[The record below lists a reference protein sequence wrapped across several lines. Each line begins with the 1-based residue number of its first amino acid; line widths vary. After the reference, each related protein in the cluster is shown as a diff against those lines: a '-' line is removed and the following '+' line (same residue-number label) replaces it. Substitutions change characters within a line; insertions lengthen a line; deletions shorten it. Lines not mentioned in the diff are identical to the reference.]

1 MKKNIW
7 LFILMF
13 AVVAITAC
21 SVKRPIVQVS
31 DEDGY
36 YNTDISINKALIEAA
51 HGVAAEVAT
60 HRLDGTLS
68 VVTISSKK
76 EYETVANEV
85 HIALLENGIKLVKLN
100 EKDPGK
106 INIGRTDVLTVYP
119 TVYGIESP
127 YVAPTAVAC
136 VTPPVPG
143 AGPTHS
149 GGRTARV
156 TIYARLENMKTGI
169 VKFEKEFTSTIT
181 EYADLTIK

>member
-1 MKKNIW
+1 
-7 LFILMF
+7 MF
-13 AVVAITAC
+13 AVVATTAC

-36 YNTDISINKALIEAA
+36 YNTDISINRALIEAA
-51 HGVAAEVAT
+51 HGVAEEVAA
-60 HRLDGTLS
+60 HKVSGTLS

-85 HIALLENGIKLVKLN
+85 HIALLKNKIKAIKLN

-106 INIGRTDVLTVYP
+106 INIRRTTNVLTVYP

-127 YVAPTAVAC
+127 YVAPPAAAC

-143 AGPTHS
+143 TGPTRL
-149 GGRTARV
+149 GGRTAKV
-156 TIYARLENMKTGI
+156 TIYARLENIKTGI
-169 VKFEKEFTSTIT
+169 VKFEKEFTSTTT
-181 EYADLTIK
+181 ESADLTIKRKITKK

>member
-1 MKKNIW
+1 M
-7 LFILMF
+7 
-13 AVVAITAC
+13 VAITAC

-36 YNTDISINKALIEAA
+36 YNTDISINRALIEAA
-51 HGVAAEVAT
+51 HGVATEVAA
-60 HRLDGTLS
+60 HKVGGTLS

-85 HIALLENGIKLVKLN
+85 HIALLKNRIKAIKLN

-106 INIGRTDVLTVYP
+106 INSRRTTNVLTVYP

-127 YVAPTAVAC
+127 YVAPPAAAAC

-143 AGPTHS
+143 TGPTRL
-149 GGRTARV
+149 GGRTAKV
-156 TIYARLENMKTGI
+156 TIYARLENIKTGI
-169 VKFEKEFTSTIT
+169 VRFEKEFTSTAT
-181 EYADLTIK
+181 ESADLTIKRKINRK